1 MRDGRDP
8 RYDHYPDSMPEPMGT
23 LDGMVAL
30 VTGAASRRGIGRG
43 IALAMAAAGAHIV
56 VTDIGRRS
64 LVSRAEPDGW
74 RGLDSVVDEAQALG
88 RRALGLELD
97 VRRETDVRSA
107 VARVL
112 DALGRIDIVVNNAAA
127 PQEPTVGAGW
137 EITEEDWNAQFA
149 VNLTGPFLVC
159 RNVIPHMVARGSGAI
174 INMSSVAGKR
184 PLPRRPAYCAT
195 KHGIIGLTRSL
206 ASDLAAHGVTANAI
220 CPGIIDTDRGHARE
234 TPMQRVDA
242 MGRPVSAGEW
252 ARKEVPA
259 GHRGTPDDIANLAVF
274 LASPASRYI
283 TGQAIN
289 VDGGWYM
296 A

>member
-1 MRDGRDP
+1 
-8 RYDHYPDSMPEPMGT
+8 MGA
-23 LDGMVAL
+23 LDGTVAV

-43 IALAMAAAGAHIV
+43 IVLAMADAGADVV

-64 LVSRAEPDGW
+64 LVARAEARDW
-74 RGLDSVVDEAQALG
+74 RGLDSVVEEVEALG
-88 RRALGLELD
+88 QRALGLELD
-97 VRRETDVRSA
+97 VRKEADIRA
-107 VARVL
+107 VIDTVLQRFGRV
-112 DALGRIDIVVNNAAA
+112 DIVVNNAAA
-127 PQEPTVGAGW
+127 PQEPTVNHGW
-137 EITEEDWNAQFA
+137 ETTEEDWNAQFA

-159 RNVIPHMVARGSGAI
+159 RNVIPHMVERGSGAI

-184 PLPRRPAYCAT
+184 PLPRRPAYNAV
-195 KHGIIGLTRSL
+195 KHGIIGLTRCFASEL
-206 ASDLAAHGVTANAI
+206 ASHGITVNAI

-242 MGRPVSAGEW
+242 MGRPVSPEEW
-252 ARKEVPA
+252 AKREIPA
-259 GHRGTPDDIANLAVF
+259 GHRGMPADIANLAVF
-274 LASPASRYI
+274 LASPASRYL

>member
-1 MRDGRDP
+1 
-8 RYDHYPDSMPEPMGT
+8 MGT
-23 LDGMVAL
+23 LDGMVAM

-43 IALAMAAAGAHIV
+43 MVMALAEAGADIV

-64 LVSRAEPDGW
+64 LVARAESSDW
-74 RGLDSVVDEAQALG
+74 RGLDSVVEEVTGLG
-88 RRALGLELD
+88 RRAIGLELD
-97 VRRETDVRSA
+97 VRKETEVRSVVDEA
-107 VARVL
+107 LRR
-112 DALGRIDIVVNNAAA
+112 LGRIDIVVNNAAA
-127 PQEPTVGAGW
+127 PQEPSVKAGW

-149 VNLTGPFLVC
+149 VNLTGAFLVC
-159 RNVIPHMVARGSGAI
+159 RNVIPHMVERGSGSI

-184 PLPRRPAYCAT
+184 PLPRRPAYNAS

-234 TPMQRVDA
+234 QPMQRVDA
-242 MGRPVSAGEW
+242 MGRPVSTEEW
-252 ARKEVPA
+252 ARNEVPA
-259 GHRGTPDDIANLAVF
+259 GRRGTPDDIANLAVF
-274 LASPASRYI
+274 LASPASRYL

>member
-1 MRDGRDP
+1 
-8 RYDHYPDSMPEPMGT
+8 MGT
-23 LDGMVAL
+23 LDGMVAM

-43 IALAMAAAGAHIV
+43 IVLALAAAGADAV
-56 VTDIGRRS
+56 LTDIGRRS
-64 LVSRAEPDGW
+64 LVARAEPDDW
-74 RGLDSVVDEAQALG
+74 RGLDSVVGEVEALG
-88 RRALGLELD
+88 RRAIGLELD
-97 VRRETDVRSA
+97 VRSEINVRSVIGA
-107 VARVL
+107 ALER
-112 DALGRIDIVVNNAAA
+112 LGRIDIVVNNAAA
-127 PQEPTVGAGW
+127 PQEPSVNAGW

-149 VNLTGPFLVC
+149 VNLTGAFLVC
-159 RNVIPHMVARGSGAI
+159 RNVIPHMIERGSGAI

-184 PLPRRPAYCAT
+184 PLPRRPAYNAS

-206 ASDLAAHGVTANAI
+206 AADLASHGVTANAI

-234 TPMQRVDA
+234 QPMQRVDA
-242 MGRPVSAGEW
+242 MGRPVSAEEW
-252 ARKEVPA
+252 ARNEVPA
-259 GHRGTPDDIANLAVF
+259 GHRGTPADIANLAVF

>member
-1 MRDGRDP
+1 
-8 RYDHYPDSMPEPMGT
+8 MGV
-23 LDGMVAL
+23 LDGLVAL

-43 IALAMAAAGAHIV
+43 IAMAMAAAGADIV

-64 LVSRAEPDGW
+64 LVARAEPDDW
-74 RGLDSVVDEAQALG
+74 RGLDSVVDEARALG

-97 VRRETDVRSA
+97 VRREADVRAA
-107 VARVL
+107 VDQALRT
-112 DALGRIDIVVNNAAA
+112 LGRIDIVVNNAAA
-127 PQEPTVGAGW
+127 PQEPTVAAGW
-137 EITEEDWNAQFA
+137 EITLADWEAQFA
-149 VNLTGPFLVC
+149 VNLTGAFLVC
-159 RNVIPHMVARGSGAI
+159 RNVIPHLVGRGSGAI

-206 ASDLAAHGVTANAI
+206 AADLAAHGVTANAI
-220 CPGIIDTDRGHARE
+220 CPGIIDTDRGHARKQ
-234 TPMQRVDA
+234 PMQRVDA
-242 MGRPVSAGEW
+242 LGRPVSAEEW
-252 ARKEVPA
+252 AKREVPA
-259 GHRGTPDDIANLAVF
+259 GHRGTPADIANLAVF
-274 LASPASRYI
+274 LASPASRYV

>member
-1 MRDGRDP
+1 
-8 RYDHYPDSMPEPMGT
+8 MGV

-30 VTGAASRRGIGRG
+30 VTGAASRRGLGRG
-43 IALAMAAAGAHIV
+43 MALAFASAGADIV
-56 VTDIGRRS
+56 VTDVGRRS
-64 LVSRAEPDGW
+64 LVARAESDDW
-74 RGLDSVVDEAQALG
+74 RGLDSIVDEIEARG
-88 RRALGLELD
+88 RKAIGLELD
-97 VRRETDVRSA
+97 VRSEEQIKNV
-107 VARVL
+107 VAA
-112 DALGRIDIVVNNAAA
+112 ALQRFGRIDIAVNNAAA
-127 PQEPTVGAGW
+127 PQEPTVAAGW
-137 EITEEDWNAQFA
+137 DITLDEWNAQFA

-159 RNVIPHMVARGSGAI
+159 RNVIPHMVERGSGSI

-184 PLPRRPAYCAT
+184 PLPRRPAYNAA
-195 KHGIIGLTRSL
+195 KHGIIGLTRCFASEL
-206 ASDLAAHGVTANAI
+206 ASKGVTCNAI

-242 MGRPVSAGEW
+242 LGRPVSTEEW
-252 ARKEVPA
+252 AKSEIPA

-274 LASPASRYI
+274 LASPASRYL